1 VFVLAEIRQYFFG
14 ISIFTLSVFLI
25 LLVLVQRGRG
35 GGLTGALGGPGGQSA
50 FGTKAGD
57 IFTRITIVTAALW
70 IFLCVLAVRFIPKQL
85 DIEGGRRG
93 QPVLTSP
100 LDVSPGT
107 GESGLGESGLEGLGG
122 LEGLLPG
129 GETPPAEEAPSEVAP
144 AEDGSEAAAGTEP
157 EPAEPE
163 VTEPE
168 PAEPEAADPAS
179 DQPGTDAPN

>member
-14 ISIFTLSVFLI
+14 ISIFVLSVFLI

-93 QPVLTSP
+93 QPVLTAPSD
-100 LDVSPGT
+100 LSPGIDRT
-107 GESGLGESGLEGLGG
+107 GLGESGLEGLGG
-122 LEGLLPG
+122 LDGLLPG
-129 GETPPAEEAPSEVAP
+129 DPTPPAEGVPT
-144 AEDGSEAAAGTEP
+144 EDGSESSAVAEP
-157 EPAEPE
+157 GMDNPE
-163 VTEPE
+163 VTDPE
-168 PAEPEAADPAS
+168 TADPETADPGS
-179 DQPGTDAPN
+179 GDAGTDAPA

>member
-1 VFVLAEIRQYFFG
+1 M
-14 ISIFTLSVFLI
+14 
-25 LLVLVQRGRG
+25 
-35 GGLTGALGGPGGQSA
+35 TGALGGPGGQSA

-93 QPVLTSP
+93 QPVLTAP
-100 LDVSPGT
+100 LDSSPGMG
-107 GESGLGESGLEGLGG
+107 GESALGESGLEGLGG

-129 GETPPAEEAPSEVAP
+129 GETPPAEDAPSEVAP
-144 AEDGSEAAAGTEP
+144 ADDGSESAAGTEP
-157 EPAEPE
+157 ELTEPE

-168 PAEPEAADPAS
+168 VTEPEVTEPEVTEPAS